1 MSKYS
6 VIVSKHADEMLV
18 KHAGFLARV
27 RVSAAERMVD
37 EFEKIL
43 DVLEETPYQFPVED
57 AYGLPPGFRKAL
69 FCKWYKA
76 LFSVDEGKKEV
87 YLDAVLD
94 CRQDNS
100 QYHSN

>member
-1 MSKYS
+1 MW
-6 VIVSKHADEMLV
+6 
-18 KHAGFLARV
+18 FLARV

-43 DVLEETPYQFPVED
+43 DVLVKTPYQFPVED
-57 AYGLPPGFRKAL
+57 AYGLPPTFRKAL

-76 LFSVDEGKKEV
+76 IFSVDEEKREV

-100 QYHSN
+100 KYHSN